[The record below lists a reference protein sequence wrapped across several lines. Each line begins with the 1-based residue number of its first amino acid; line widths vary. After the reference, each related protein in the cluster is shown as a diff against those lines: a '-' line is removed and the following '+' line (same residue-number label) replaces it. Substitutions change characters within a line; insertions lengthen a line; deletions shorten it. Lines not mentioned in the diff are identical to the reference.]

1 MVMVSNL
8 IEMFMGGSAKELT
21 SLASGILGESA
32 ENTSQSITK
41 LIPLVLGGMA
51 QKASTTTGASDLFK
65 MVTSPNIDAGISG
78 NLSNLLAGD
87 VQNNP
92 VIKSGI
98 GIAASLFGADK
109 ANGLIS
115 SLASGSS
122 ISSSSSSSLIGM
134 VMPLIFGGLKHV
146 VNDQSL
152 DARGLSSLLL
162 GQKDFLKKA
171 DIDRGLLNSIGIP
184 SSDAL
189 LNKLP
194 VSIDAGKAAIVGAT
208 TASASAFSA
217 SAPKNGLLI
226 KWLPW
231 VGAAVV
237 AFLLWNVFSA
247 KKPEAPK
254 IPAPMSFQY
263 PGKVYFAKDS
273 KNLDD
278 AAKKVITNLQEALQK
293 DASKLSI
300 TGFTDKTGDE
310 NFNAELAKN
319 RAIAVKDALVAAGV
333 KEDSIALKKPEF
345 VTGAQDDQEARR
357 VDITRE

>member
-1 MVMVSNL
+1 MVSNL
-8 IEMFMGGSAKELT
+8 IEMFMGGSAKELS
-21 SLASGILGESA
+21 SLASGLLGESA

-92 VIKSGI
+92 IIKLGI
-98 GIAASLFGADK
+98 GITSSLFGADK

-115 SLASGSS
+115 SLASGSG
-122 ISSSSSSSLIGM
+122 ISSSSASSLVGM
-134 VMPLIFGGLKHV
+134 VMPMIFGGLKHV
-146 VNDQSL
+146 VNDKSL
-152 DARGLSSLLL
+152 DAHGLSNLLL
-162 GQKDFLKKA
+162 GQKDFLKQA
-171 DIDRGLLNSIGIP
+171 DIDRSLLNSIGIP
-184 SSDAL
+184 STDAL

-194 VSIDAGKAAIVGAT
+194 VSIDAGKAALLGAT
-208 TASASAFSA
+208 AASASAVSA
-217 SAPKNGLLI
+217 NGAKNSLLM

-231 VGAAVV
+231 VGAAIV

-254 IPAPMSFQY
+254 IPAAMSFQY

-273 KNLDD
+273 KDLDD
-278 AAKKVITNLQEALQK
+278 EAKKVITAVHNALNK
-293 DASKLSI
+293 DPSKLFI

-319 RAIAVKDALVAAGV
+319 RAIAVKEALVFAGV
-333 KEDSIALKKPEF
+333 KEESIELKKPEF
-345 VTGAQDDQEARR
+345 ITGGQNDQEARR
-357 VDITRE
+357 VDINRE